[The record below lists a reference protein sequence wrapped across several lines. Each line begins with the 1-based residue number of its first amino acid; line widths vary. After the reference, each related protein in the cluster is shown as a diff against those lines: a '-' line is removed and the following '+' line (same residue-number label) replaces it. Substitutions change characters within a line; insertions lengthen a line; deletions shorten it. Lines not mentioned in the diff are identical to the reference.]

1 MKWDNFTF
9 MLLTWLLVLVIIG
22 FVLGVRVAGGSDDY
36 RITYYGEE
44 FRGGPLYCTGEA
56 YNPDDP
62 TVAAS
67 GHDGFSCGTRLRVCA
82 DGCVDVTVQDR
93 CGGCGGQHIDVSTA
107 AWRAIGEEDYATV
120 EKLSPQPIKLPATG
134 IGAQ

>member
-1 MKWDNFTF
+1 MKWDDFTF
-9 MLLTWLLVLVIIG
+9 MLFTWLLVLVIIG

-44 FRGGPLYCTGEA
+44 FRGGPLFCTGEA

-67 GHDGFSCGTRLRVCA
+67 GSKGFPCATTLRVCTST
-82 DGCVDVTVQDR
+82 CIIVVVQDR
-93 CGGCGGQHIDVSTA
+93 CGGCSDQHLDVSQA
-107 AWRAIGEEDYATV
+107 AWETLGKEDYAQV
-120 EKLSPQPIKLPATG
+120 EVLPSKLPDTG
-134 IGAQ
+134 CGCYGD